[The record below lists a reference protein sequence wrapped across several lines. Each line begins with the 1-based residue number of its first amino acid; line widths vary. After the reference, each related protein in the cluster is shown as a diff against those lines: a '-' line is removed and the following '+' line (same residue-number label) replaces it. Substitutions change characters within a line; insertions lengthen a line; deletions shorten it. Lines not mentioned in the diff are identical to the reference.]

1 MDQPSLYADDIVTWA
16 EQQAAALRGL
26 ARRPELS
33 NVLDWENVAEEIESV
48 GRSQINAVE
57 GLLLQVMVH
66 LLKQISAPGS
76 PAQRHWRSEILTFQT
91 SAHRH
96 FSRSMRRRIEIDE
109 MWPAAMKIAGAELV
123 AYGTFPHDAR
133 STSKTSSGKPSMW
146 ILPSRASPMR
156 SAEPDT
162 RPFDSVTSQGGMVDN
177 PAARYQIYR

>member
-109 MWPAAMKIAGAELV
+109 MWPAAMKIAGAELA
-123 AYGTFPHDAR
+123 AYGQALLPDLSSRCPLNLEDLVGETFDVDSALQSIADAI
-133 STSKTSSGKPSMW
+133 GQ
-146 ILPSRASPMR
+146 A
-156 SAEPDT
+156 
-162 RPFDSVTSQGGMVDN
+162 
-177 PAARYQIYR
+177 